1 MRPPFEGGGGPR
13 CAMPTRTP
21 HPFNDLGGVDGI
33 PKVVESAANGL
44 KLISVIR
51 ATGHTRKR

>member
-21 HPFNDLGGVDGI
+21 HPLNDLGGVDGTA
-33 PKVVESAANGL
+33 KVVAPSSERRGL
-44 KLISVIR
+44 
-51 ATGHTRKR
+51 TRKR